1 MVSRL
6 VGTENK
12 LFVVRSQ
19 NKFRR
24 CCVQCGV
31 LFPPQQSGAPP
42 STVAYS
48 TGLSLLETAGM
59 FGSEC
64 MKCRTTK
71 VFLGCCRQLFEGIEA
86 QRENLHCSVRI
97 MFLEIHNEEVK
108 DLLHPDTPARVLPLF
123 FCPSSSVTLLPSLFF
138 CPSSSVP
145 LLLQNPHVCFDM

>member
-1 MVSRL
+1 
-6 VGTENK
+6 
-12 LFVVRSQ
+12 
-19 NKFRR
+19 
-24 CCVQCGV
+24 
-31 LFPPQQSGAPP
+31 
-42 STVAYS
+42 
-48 TGLSLLETAGM
+48 M

-97 MFLEIHNEEVK
+97 MFLEIHNEEAK

-123 FCPSSSVTLLPSLFF
+123 FCPSSPVLFFYSSSSSSVPILLSLFFCLSFSVPLLFSLFF

-145 LLLQNPHVCFDM
+145 LLLPIPHVCFAL